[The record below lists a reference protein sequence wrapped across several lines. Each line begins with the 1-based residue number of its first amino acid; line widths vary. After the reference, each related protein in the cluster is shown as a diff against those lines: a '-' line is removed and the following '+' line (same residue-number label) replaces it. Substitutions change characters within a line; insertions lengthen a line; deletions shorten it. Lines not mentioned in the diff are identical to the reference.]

1 MTPRR
6 LAPLA
11 LAVAAACGSATPTA
25 EIRFLEPTAVVVFN
39 GITVQ
44 TPGTVKP
51 YFAVANAGRADL
63 TLLDA
68 VSGQAVAAP
77 VVLRSLAIPTPSAR
91 PSLLV
96 SARLGDDLAPP
107 PGQPQTHRPDLLVA
121 VGTGSS
127 QLELVSTWGA
137 DGVVSI
143 PNNGVVDLGA
153 GAEILAA
160 IATPIVG
167 GGAVASGRVRLIAA
181 LSGRQ
186 LAVVVYART
195 PTSTQ
200 PDAIAPVGP
209 PVIVKLPFQPLA
221 VAIDPDEVSGTPAA
235 LHLYAATLDPLT
247 RPDGSR
253 VFGVA
258 MLDATLPPGD
268 AWAASPSLQ
277 LIDARAPTRLVA
289 AATVEER
296 KPDAAGNFPSSPPGL
311 PSSPFQSPAV
321 RRVYAFLDPSS
332 CGPDQRIDC
341 GIAVLDPTPTALG
354 LVPDYSIGSPTTG
367 TPMPYLAP
375 IFVPSVPVALSI
387 SKPPAVPIDSSSTT
401 GNQFAGQYMPLVA
414 GTGVRATSAVAA
426 VAAADGRVY
435 IVDLSRWQIP
445 SDVSILRDTAAS
457 PTRTRA
463 SAMATIGVVDQ
474 QPDPRFFRSRE
485 LGVWD
490 VTNPAKPA
498 LVVGATGDALSNI
511 NVVRVTP
518 GFTPS
523 DVWRIKYQGTLP
535 GLSVRTAETGPT
547 GTGGT
552 WLAMQLTSG
561 GTQIDVARLYDPT
574 LAVQGG
580 DIVIISA
587 AELTSAQCAPL
598 QATATAAAL
607 NVETQITAILAPSGA
622 YPGGAVVVQPLDGP
636 NGTTQ
641 WRDCFNAEIAGQA
654 HSADKGSALRAEVIA
669 GGYVMVGDQT
679 GYAGRPAVVADP
691 TPATAFALAY
701 QNEDALSCPILPWP
715 AALPTATTDPFYA
728 CTDATCRSACESLVL
743 ARKARRTY
751 HLADACSLD
760 VPGADARCF
769 QVWPTAQYPF
779 PQATGPVISFRL
791 GLQERFVAAPGITVM
806 PPPTNTTTATPARG
820 LELDLTTVDAL
831 SPTFRRAPSGAGDVV
846 YPTGGITAF
855 DRSPYK
861 ASDSYRF
868 FVTFGSD
875 FVLDFSPALA
885 QNTGNVYR

>member
-1 MTPRR
+1 VTPRR

-25 EIRFLEPTAVVVFN
+25 QIRFQEPMAVAVFN

-77 VVLRSLAIPTPSAR
+77 VVLRSLAIPTPSVR

-96 SARLGDDLAPP
+96 SARLGDDQAPP

-121 VGTGSS
+121 VGAGSS

-137 DGVVSI
+137 DGAVSI
-143 PNNGVVDLGA
+143 PSAGVDLGA
-153 GAEILAA
+153 GSEILAA
-160 IATPIVG
+160 IATPVVES
-167 GGAVASGRVRLIAA
+167 GAVASGRVRVIAA

-186 LAVVVYART
+186 LAVVDYART

-209 PVIVKLPFQPLA
+209 PVIVKLSFQPLA
-221 VAIDPDEVSGTPAA
+221 LAIDPDEASGTPAA

-247 RPDGSR
+247 RPDGST

-268 AWAASPSLQ
+268 AWAVSPSLQ
-277 LIDARAPTRLVA
+277 AIDARAPTRLVA
-289 AATVEER
+289 AATLEER
-296 KPDAAGNFPSSPPGL
+296 KPDAAGSFPSSPPGL

-332 CGPDQRIDC
+332 CGPAQRIDC
-341 GIAVLDPTPTALG
+341 GIAVLDPTPTALR

-387 SKPPAVPIDSSSTT
+387 SKPPAVPIDSNSTT
-401 GNQFAGQYMPLVA
+401 GNQFAVQYMPLVA

-426 VAAADGRVY
+426 IAAADGRVY

-474 QPDPRFFRSRE
+474 PDPRFFRSRE

-498 LVVGATGDALSNI
+498 LVVSATGDALSNI

-547 GTGGT
+547 GGGGT
-552 WLAMQLTSG
+552 WLAMQLTPTPG

-574 LAVQGG
+574 LAVQVG

-622 YPGGAVVVQPLDGP
+622 YPGGAVVVDPLNGP

-669 GGYVMVGDQT
+669 GGYVMVGDQA
-679 GYAGRPAVVADP
+679 GYAGRPVSAIDP
-691 TPATAFALAY
+691 NVGTPFALAY

-715 AALPTATTDPFYA
+715 TPLPTATTDPFYA
-728 CTDATCRSACESLVL
+728 CTDATCRSACDSLVL

-751 HLADACSLD
+751 HLADACSPD
-760 VPGADARCF
+760 NPGADARCF

-791 GLQERFVAAPGITVM
+791 GLQERFVAAPGITAT
-806 PPPTNTTTATPARG
+806 PPPTDYNSTPARG

-831 SPTFRRAPSGAGDVV
+831 SPTFRRAPAGSGDVV